1 MIKAL
6 VDLGLPRVDAE
17 VYIYIAKN
25 GPLKSREIA
34 QKLKLKKKQLEYSLR
49 NLQDKDIVRAKS
61 KVVAEFVAVPFEE
74 ALSLLLEISEEQ
86 TEILNKIRKDYSQ
99 TGKNLQRKFLKT
111 TNHVTF
117 ES

>member
-1 MIKAL
+1 LSLERVIKAL

-34 QKLKLKKKQLEYSLR
+34 QKLKLKKKQLDYSLR

-61 KVVAEFVAVPFEE
+61 KVVTEFVAIPFEK
-74 ALSLLLEISEEQ
+74 ALNRLIEINKEQ
-86 TEILNKIRKDYSQ
+86 TETLNKTRKELLSNW
-99 TGKNLQRKFLKT
+99 KEPAKRISEN
-111 TNHVTF
+111 N
-117 ES
+117 

>member
-1 MIKAL
+1 LSLERVIKAL

-34 QKLKLKKKQLEYSLR
+34 KKLKLKKKQLEYSLR

-86 TEILNKIRKDYSQ
+86 TEILNKIRKELLSNW
-99 TGKNLQRKFLKT
+99 KKPAKKISEN
-111 TNHVTF
+111 N
-117 ES
+117 

>member
-1 MIKAL
+1 LILERVIKAL
-6 VDLGLPRVDAE
+6 VYLGLPRVDAE

-49 NLQDKDIVRAKS
+49 NLQDKDIVRTKS

-74 ALSLLLEISEEQ
+74 ALNLLIEINKEQ
-86 TEILNKIRKDYSQ
+86 TELLNKIRKELLSNWKKP
-99 TGKNLQRKFLKT
+99 TKKISEN
-111 TNHVTF
+111 N
-117 ES
+117 

>member
-25 GPLKSREIA
+25 GPLTSRKIA
-34 QKLKLKKKQLEYSLR
+34 QKLKLKKNQLEYSLR

-61 KVVAEFVAVPFEE
+61 KVVLEFVAVPFEE
-74 ALSLLLEISEEQ
+74 ALNLLIEINKEQ
-86 TEILNKIRKDYSQ
+86 TEILNKLGRELLAN
-99 TGKNLQRKFLKT
+99 GKKSIKKF
-111 TNHVTF
+111 
-117 ES
+117 